1 LVTETTSERRIEMV
15 LDEAA
20 AGLRFDRAVAAVLP
34 DLSRV
39 RIQALMAEG
48 RVTRDGLPFT
58 DASARAKPGQR
69 IVIDIPPAIAAIPEA
84 QDIPLEIVFED
95 EHLLVIDKQAGL
107 VVHPGAGNPDRTLV
121 NALLAHCGDQLSG
134 IGGVRRP
141 GIVHRLDKDTSGL
154 MVVAKTD
161 RAHAGLAAQ
170 LQARTLKRTYNA
182 VVWGHP
188 QPPSGRIEGNIGRS
202 PTDRKRMAMV
212 GHGGRTA
219 VTNYTL
225 LQRLRGA
232 GVVEC
237 RLETGRTHQIRV
249 HMAHLGYP
257 LIGDPLYGARR
268 VPKDAPESARRFPR
282 QALHATQVTFSHPIT
297 NSVMCYSSAASE
309 DVATL
314 IASLT

>member
-1 LVTETTSERRIEMV
+1 MTETTSERRIEMV